1 MLFVESS
8 DSKYRFSNCSANSGL
23 SRYPNM
29 AGLLNAVQL
38 WVSATEVKAIAG
50 EEGIMVEIWE

>member
-1 MLFVESS
+1 
-8 DSKYRFSNCSANSGL
+8 
-23 SRYPNM
+23 M